1 MRNQRWVEISV
12 GSFML
17 LGFVALLFLAFKV
30 SGLAQTSEQGSFEV
44 QACFGDIGS
53 LKPRSRIALAGV
65 TVGRVG
71 KVELDY
77 QWLEACVTLQLNKN
91 LIGKLSTDTAA
102 AIQTAGLL
110 GDNYISLTPGIDEA
124 YLAQGDTL
132 KDTQSALI
140 LEQLVNQFISNS
152 TSTKE

>member
-12 GSFML
+12 GGFML
-17 LGFVALLFLAFKV
+17 LSLAALLFLVFKV
-30 SGLAQTSEQGSFEV
+30 SGLAQNSEQGDFAV
-44 QACFGDIGS
+44 QACFGDIGG
-53 LKPRSRIALAGV
+53 LKPRSKITLAGV

-71 KVELDY
+71 NIDLDY
-77 QWLEACVTLQLNKN
+77 QWFEACVTLQLDEK

-102 AIQTAGLL
+102 AIQTSGLL

-124 YLAQGDTL
+124 YLMHGDSL

-140 LEQLVNQFISNS
+140 LEQLINQFISNS
-152 TSTKE
+152 AKD

>member
-17 LGFVALLFLAFKV
+17 LGLVALLFLAFKV
-30 SGLAQTSEQGSFEV
+30 SGLAQNSEQGSFEV
-44 QACFGDIGS
+44 QACFGDIGG
-53 LKPRSRIALAGV
+53 LKPRSKVTLAGV

-71 KVELDY
+71 DINLDY
-77 QWLEACVTLQLNKN
+77 QWFEACVTLQLNEK
-91 LIGKLSTDTAA
+91 LVGKLSTDTAA

-110 GDNYISLTPGIDEA
+110 GDNYISLTPGIDAA
-124 YLAQGDTL
+124 YLAHGDSL

-140 LEQLVNQFISNS
+140 LEQLINQFISN
-152 TSTKE
+152 TTQ

>member
-1 MRNQRWVEISV
+1 M
-12 GSFML
+12 
-17 LGFVALLFLAFKV
+17 
-30 SGLAQTSEQGSFEV
+30 
-44 QACFGDIGS
+44 
-53 LKPRSRIALAGV
+53 
-65 TVGRVG
+65 
-71 KVELDY
+71 
-77 QWLEACVTLQLNKN
+77 QLNKN

-110 GDNYISLTPGIDEA
+110 GDNYISLTPGVDEA